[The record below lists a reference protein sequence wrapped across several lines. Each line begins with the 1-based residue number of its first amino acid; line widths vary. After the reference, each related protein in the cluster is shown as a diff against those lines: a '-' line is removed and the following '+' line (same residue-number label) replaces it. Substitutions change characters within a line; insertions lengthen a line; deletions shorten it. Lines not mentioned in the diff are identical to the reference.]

1 VTKRAVFGGSF
12 DPPHVG
18 HVLAAAWVLST
29 SPVDEILVIPTFEH
43 VFGKRLTPFAH
54 RLRMCELAFAPLRR
68 VRVLDLE
75 ARLGGASATV
85 RTLEALKR
93 EEPRVELHLIVGSDL
108 VGEIPRWTEGHRIP
122 ELASLLVVG
131 RGGHEDGVRRD
142 VVIPEISSTEI
153 RERLR
158 AGKSVEGLVPR
169 AVIEHASENRLYM
182 HLQGVS
188 SNEL

>member
-1 VTKRAVFGGSF
+1 MTERAVFGGSF

-54 RLRMCELAFAPLRR
+54 RLRMCELAFAPLKR

-85 RTLEALKR
+85 RTLEALGR
-93 EEPRVELHLIVGSDL
+93 EEPGVSLHLIVGSDL

-131 RGGHEDGVRRD
+131 RGGHDDGQRRD
-142 VVIPEISSTEI
+142 VSMPEISSTEI
-153 RERLR
+153 RDRLR
-158 AGKSVEGLVPR
+158 RGESVEGLVPR
-169 AVIEHASENRLYM
+169 AVIEHIAASQLY
-182 HLQGVS
+182 LRAQGVS
-188 SNEL
+188 

>member
-1 VTKRAVFGGSF
+1 MTERAVFGGSF

-29 SPVDEILVIPTFEH
+29 TPVDEILVIPTFEH

-54 RLRMCELAFAPLRR
+54 RLRMCELAFAPLKR

-85 RTLEALKR
+85 RTLEALGR
-93 EEPRVELHLIVGSDL
+93 EEPGVSLHLIVGSDL

-131 RGGHEDGVRRD
+131 RGGHDDGARRD
-142 VVIPEISSTEI
+142 VSMPEINSTEI
-153 RERLR
+153 RARLR
-158 AGKSVEGLVPR
+158 AGESVEGLVPR
-169 AVIEHASENRLYM
+169 AVIEHIAANALYM